1 MSRSRRSRLLTFT
14 VDPLGGLRIAAV
26 RPNRSIAVVLRQDR
40 AEAQYV
46 GFAPAPLPWSDFG
59 EIGHV
64 VGSQEADNWAFSF
77 WTTGPGGQIGIGV
90 RVAGHVE
97 SACHELIEATST
109 PWRRYER
116 WVQSGSVAGGHKLP
130 LAPRTLVYPSPFRE
144 IAILNVLATVL
155 ARNAEYRERL
165 ADPLRVSRLATDLS
179 NGLLGSFAAKGGMRR
194 DTVDIVVALRRA
206 GFFYPLGRPLLR
218 EETPAPDEVLAGVRA
233 RLEANPYRKGRHTDD
248 ATIMRIIRAAYLD
261 VEPWPFAALVD

>member
-1 MSRSRRSRLLTFT
+1 MSRSRRSRLLAFT
-14 VDPLGGLRIAAV
+14 ADPLGGLRVVAV

-46 GFAPAPLPWSDFG
+46 GFPPAALPWSDFG

-64 VGSQEADNWAFSF
+64 VGSEEADNWAFCF
-77 WTTGPGGQIGIGV
+77 WDSRPIGIGV

-109 PWRRYER
+109 PWRRYAR
-116 WVQSGSVAGGHKLP
+116 WMQSGSVAGGHKLP
-130 LAPRTLVYPSPFRE
+130 LAPRALVYPSAFRE

-155 ARNAEYRERL
+155 ARSAEYRDRL

-218 EETPAPDEVLAGVRA
+218 EETPAPDEVLASVRA
-233 RLEANPYRKGRHTDD
+233 CLEANPYRKGRHTDD
-248 ATIMRIIRAAYLD
+248 ATIMRVIRAAYLD